1 MNFFRYFCRELLSNY
16 RPMAYRKIEQY
27 DHDTTT
33 SAFSGIFLKSQKT
46 RNEFL
51 KLIEK

>member
-1 MNFFRYFCRELLSNY
+1 MRGVQKSN
-16 RPMAYRKIEQY
+16 AI
-27 DHDTTT
+27 TTT